1 MSWYVHT
8 FMASVFRPLFEGL
21 ENTLEERLID
31 PLFHQAHLLDG
42 WFLFITGRPF
52 RPVDDSDG
60 NPLAPLLSPFKGLQP
75 IIWVRF
81 GFIIDLVNPAGI
93 PFERVNP
100 VERNAGLEDIDE
112 GKPLMFNSV
121 RDEVGEMCYVA
132 RKPTGYEA
140 AVRGNGEEQRVHGR
154 I

>member
-8 FMASVFRPLFEGL
+8 IMASVFHPLCKGIK
-21 ENTLEERLID
+21 NALEERLID

-52 RPVDDSDG
+52 PSIHNSDG
-60 NPLAPLLSPFKGLQP
+60 NPLAPLLGPFKGLQP
-75 IIWVRF
+75 MIWVRF

-93 PFERVNP
+93 PFECVNP

-112 GKPLMFNSV
+112 GKAPMRNSLF
-121 RDEVGEMCYVA
+121 DEIRKVGDITRNILA
-132 RKPTGYEA
+132 GAQIK
-140 AVRGNGEEQRVHGR
+140 R
-154 I
+154 IDF